1 MCVARRPTS
10 AKMCAK
16 MLKKHRK
23 YKLFC
28 IFIWAPVGPNLGWF
42 IFIIFAGLLI
52 GLQNGIVEIAKKTI
66 KLMVFLYIFA
76 RGALSADAM
85 C

>member
-1 MCVARRPTS
+1 MF
-10 AKMCAK
+10 AKVVCCQKAHQCQDVCK
-16 MLKKHRK
+16 NVKKHRK

-52 GLQNGIVEIAKKTI
+52 GLQNGIVEIAKKQ
-66 KLMVFLYIFA
+66 
-76 RGALSADAM
+76 
-85 C
+85 

>member
-10 AKMCAK
+10 AKMCAN

-28 IFIWAPVGPNLGWF
+28 IFIWAIVGSILGWF
-42 IFIIFAGLLI
+42 IFIIFAGLLME
-52 GLQNGIVEIAKKTI
+52 LQNGFLEIAKKQ
-66 KLMVFLYIFA
+66 
-76 RGALSADAM
+76 
-85 C
+85 

>member
-1 MCVARRPTS
+1 MVFS
-10 AKMCAK
+10 LLFAKGVCCQKAHK
-16 MLKKHRK
+16 CQEVCKNVKKQRK

-52 GLQNGIVEIAKKTI
+52 GLQNGIVEIAKKE
-66 KLMVFLYIFA
+66 
-76 RGALSADAM
+76 
-85 C
+85 